1 MLCVFVVCACVCAVM
16 CTRACVH
23 VCMIYGYVLGSRWD
37 ERENVGGEKY
47 LNVKKNIR
55 TVEATT
61 Q

>member
-1 MLCVFVVCACVCAVM
+1 VCACVCAVM